1 VAKEIKPEPESGA
14 ARFLKGVESMRPVE
28 HRGAV
33 GAVNTSLLAELR
45 GPAAADLEC
54 VPRPHE
60 KVKREFVITRETDEQ
75 LNELVRILRQTT
87 TAKLSGSH
95 VLRAFLRLLASR
107 VSHVQAAASSYG
119 PRRLPST
126 GRAQTMARVDFDLFL
141 GSIFELA
148 ISGKPPHH
156 VSVPA
161 ELVTSDDKI
170 PRS

>member
-1 VAKEIKPEPESGA
+1 MAKEIKPEPASGA
-14 ARFLKGVESMRPVE
+14 ARFLKGVESMRLVE

-33 GAVNTSLLAELR
+33 GTLNTSLLAELR
-45 GPAAADLEC
+45 GPVATELGC

-75 LNELVRILRQTT
+75 LNELVRILRHTT

-95 VLRAFLRLLASR
+95 VLRALLRLLASR
-107 VSHVQAAASSYG
+107 VSDVQAAASSYG

-126 GRAQTMARVDFDLFL
+126 GRAQTIARVEFDMFL

-148 ISGKPPHH
+148 ISGRTSQQA
-156 VSVPA
+156 SVTADPSA
-161 ELVTSDDKI
+161 HDDKT